1 MRSRNSMNSDSHN
14 ASRGP
19 ARVVGTDASSLDEA
33 ARILLA
39 GGLVS
44 VPTETVYGLAA
55 DATNGAAVA
64 AIFTAKG
71 RPAFNPLI
79 CHVASLA
86 MAEEHAHFTPL
97 ARRLAERFW
106 PGPLTL
112 VLPRRT
118 TSPVSELATAGLPSI
133 GLRVP
138 QHIATLEII
147 SRVGRPLAAP
157 SANPSEQ
164 LSPTT
169 AAHVA
174 AGLGARIDLII
185 DGGAA
190 NAGVESTIIAPG
202 ETHAVMLR
210 PGAIARADIELLTG
224 PLRSPDAAEGV
235 LAPGMMKRHYAPR
248 ARLRIGASHAES
260 GEAFLAFGAPPT
272 GVTPTLNLSIRGDL
286 IEAASNLFAM
296 LRELDASHASIAVQ
310 TIPETGLGEAI
321 NDRLRRGTLLS
332 RESGV

>member
-1 MRSRNSMNSDSHN
+1 MNSDSHN
-14 ASRGP
+14 ASRDP
-19 ARVVGTDASSLDEA
+19 ARIVGVDASSLDEA

-39 GGLVS
+39 GGLVA
-44 VPTETVYGLAA
+44 VPTETVYGVAA

-71 RPAFNPLI
+71 RPSFNPLI
-79 CHVASLA
+79 CHVASVA
-86 MAEEHAHFTPL
+86 MAESLADFTPL

-112 VLPRRT
+112 VLPRKPDC
-118 TSPVSELATAGLPSI
+118 PVHDLATAGLPSI
-133 GLRVP
+133 GLRIP

-174 AGLGARIDLII
+174 TGLGPRIDLIV
-185 DGGAA
+185 DGGSAI
-190 NAGVESTIIAPG
+190 AGVESTIIAPG
-202 ETHAVMLR
+202 ESHAVMLR
-210 PGAIARADIELLTG
+210 PGAIARSDIELLTG
-224 PLRSPDAAEGV
+224 PLRSPEASDGI

-248 ARLRIGASHAES
+248 ARLRMDASHAES
-260 GEAFLAFGAPPT
+260 GEAFLAFGSPPP
-272 GVTPTLNLSIRGDL
+272 GVLPSLNLSIRGDL

-296 LRELDASHASIAVQ
+296 LRTLDESHAMIAVQ

>member
-1 MRSRNSMNSDSHN
+1 MNSDSHN
-14 ASRGP
+14 AARGP
-19 ARVVGTDASSLDEA
+19 ARIVGTDAASLEEA

-39 GGLVS
+39 GGLVA

-64 AIFTAKG
+64 AIYTAKG
-71 RPAFNPLI
+71 RPSFNPLI

-86 MAEEHAHFTPL
+86 MAESLAHFTPL

-112 VLPRRT
+112 VLPRT
-118 TSPVSELATAGLPSI
+118 ADCPVHDLATAGLPSI

-174 AGLGARIDLII
+174 AGLGPRIDLIV

-190 NAGVESTIIAPG
+190 IAGVESTIIAPG

-210 PGAIARADIELLTG
+210 PGAIARAEIELFTG
-224 PLRSPDAAEGV
+224 PLRSPESSEGI

-248 ARLRIGASHAES
+248 ARLRLDALGHES
-260 GEAFLAFGAPPT
+260 GEAFLAFGAPPP
-272 GVTPTLNLSIRGDL
+272 GALPSLNLSIRGDL
-286 IEAASNLFAM
+286 TEAASNLFAM
-296 LRELDASHASIAVQ
+296 LRTLDASHDSIAVQ

>member
-1 MRSRNSMNSDSHN
+1 MNSDSHN
-14 ASRGP
+14 ASRRP
-19 ARVVGTDASSLDEA
+19 ARVIGTDDTSLDEA
-33 ARILLA
+33 ARVLLA
-39 GGLVS
+39 GGLVA

-55 DATNGAAVA
+55 DATNSAAVA
-64 AIFTAKG
+64 SIFTAKG
-71 RPAFNPLI
+71 RPSFNPLI
-79 CHVASLA
+79 CHVASIA
-86 MAEEHAHFTPL
+86 MAESLACFTPL

-118 TSPVSELATAGLPSI
+118 ECTVSDLATAGLPSI
-133 GLRVP
+133 GLRIP
-138 QHIATLEII
+138 QHIATLGII

-169 AAHVA
+169 AVHVA
-174 AGLGARIDLII
+174 AGLGSRIDLIV

-190 NAGVESTIIAPG
+190 PAGVESTIIAPG
-202 ETHAVMLR
+202 EAHAVMLR

-224 PLRSPDAAEGV
+224 QLRSPQTSEGI

-248 ARLRIGASHAES
+248 ARLRMDASSRES
-260 GEAFLAFGAPPT
+260 GEAFLAFGAPPP
-272 GVTPTLNLSIRGDL
+272 GVSPSLNLSIRGDL
-286 IEAASNLFAM
+286 VEAASNLFAM
-296 LRELDASHASIAVQ
+296 LRTLDESHAMIAVQ
-310 TIPETGLGEAI
+310 TIPDIGLGEAI

>member
-1 MRSRNSMNSDSHN
+1 MNSDSHN
-14 ASRGP
+14 AARGP
-19 ARVVGTDASSLDEA
+19 ARIVGTDAASLDEA

-39 GGLVS
+39 GGLVA

-64 AIFTAKG
+64 AIYTAKG
-71 RPAFNPLI
+71 RPSFNPLI

-86 MAEEHAHFTPL
+86 MAESLAHFSPL

-112 VLPRRT
+112 VLPRRADC
-118 TSPVSELATAGLPSI
+118 PVHDLATAGLPSI
-133 GLRVP
+133 GLRIP

-174 AGLGARIDLII
+174 GGLGPRIDLIV

-190 NAGVESTIIAPG
+190 IAGVESTIIAPG

-210 PGAIARADIELLTG
+210 PGAIARADIELFTG
-224 PLRSPDAAEGV
+224 PLRSPESSEGI

-248 ARLRIGASHAES
+248 ARLRLDAHDHES
-260 GEAFLAFGAPPT
+260 GEAFLAFGAPPP
-272 GVTPTLNLSIRGDL
+272 GASPSLNLSIRGDL
-286 IEAASNLFAM
+286 VEAASNLFAM
-296 LRELDASHASIAVQ
+296 LRTLDASHDSIAVQ

>member
-1 MRSRNSMNSDSHN
+1 MNSDSHN
-14 ASRGP
+14 ASHAP
-19 ARVVGTDASSLDEA
+19 ARIVGTDAASLDEA

-39 GGLVS
+39 GGLVA

-64 AIFTAKG
+64 AIFAAKG

-86 MAEEHAHFTPL
+86 MAESLAHFSPL

-112 VLPRRT
+112 VLPRKPDC
-118 TSPVSELATAGLPSI
+118 PVHDLATAGLPSI
-133 GLRVP
+133 GLRMP

-169 AAHVA
+169 AAHVV
-174 AGLGARIDLII
+174 AGLGSRIDLIV

-190 NAGVESTIIAPG
+190 IAGVESTIIAPG
-202 ETHAVMLR
+202 ESHAVMLR
-210 PGAIARADIELLTG
+210 PGAISRADIELFTG
-224 PLRSPDAAEGV
+224 PLRSPEASQGI

-248 ARLRIGASHAES
+248 ARLRMDAVSHES
-260 GEAFLAFGAPPT
+260 GEAFLAFGTPPT
-272 GVTPTLNLSIRGDL
+272 GALPSLNLSIRGDL

-296 LRELDASHASIAVQ
+296 LRTLDASHTMIAVQ

>member
-1 MRSRNSMNSDSHN
+1 MNSDSHN

-19 ARVVGTDASSLDEA
+19 ARIVGVDTSSLDEA

-39 GGLVS
+39 GGLVA
-44 VPTETVYGLAA
+44 VPTETVYGVAA

-71 RPAFNPLI
+71 RPSFNPLI
-79 CHVASLA
+79 CHVASVA
-86 MAEEHAHFTPL
+86 MAESLADFTPL

-112 VLPRRT
+112 VLPRKPDC
-118 TSPVSELATAGLPSI
+118 PVHDLATAGLPSI
-133 GLRVP
+133 GLRIP

-174 AGLGARIDLII
+174 TGLGPRIDLIV

-190 NAGVESTIIAPG
+190 IAGVESTIIAPG
-202 ETHAVMLR
+202 ESHAVMLR
-210 PGAIARADIELLTG
+210 PGAIARSDIELLTG
-224 PLRSPDAAEGV
+224 PLRSPEASEGI
-235 LAPGMMKRHYAPR
+235 LAPGMMKRHNAPR
-248 ARLRIGASHAES
+248 ARLRMDASHAES
-260 GEAFLAFGAPPT
+260 GEAFLAFGSPPP
-272 GVTPTLNLSIRGDL
+272 GVLPSLNLSIRGDL

-296 LRELDASHASIAVQ
+296 LRTLDESHAMIAVQ
-310 TIPETGLGEAI
+310 TIPKAGLGEAI

-332 RESGV
+332 RGSGV

>member
-1 MRSRNSMNSDSHN
+1 MNSDSHN
-14 ASRGP
+14 ASRDP
-19 ARVVGTDASSLDEA
+19 ARIVGVDASSLDEA

-39 GGLVS
+39 GGLVA
-44 VPTETVYGLAA
+44 VPTETVYGVAA

-71 RPAFNPLI
+71 RPSFNPLI
-79 CHVASLA
+79 CHVASVA
-86 MAEEHAHFTPL
+86 MAESLADFTPL

-112 VLPRRT
+112 VLPRKPDC
-118 TSPVSELATAGLPSI
+118 PVHDLATAGLPSI
-133 GLRVP
+133 GLRIP

-174 AGLGARIDLII
+174 TGLGPRIDLIV

-190 NAGVESTIIAPG
+190 IAGVESTIIAPG
-202 ETHAVMLR
+202 ESHAVMLR
-210 PGAIARADIELLTG
+210 PGAIARSDIELLTG
-224 PLRSPDAAEGV
+224 PLRSPEASEGI

-248 ARLRIGASHAES
+248 ARLRLDATDASA
-260 GEAFLAFGAPPT
+260 GEAYLAFGAPPP
-272 GVTPTLNLSIRGDL
+272 GVLPSLNLSIHGDL
-286 IEAASNLFAM
+286 TEAASNLFAM
-296 LRELDASHASIAVQ
+296 LRTLDESHAMIAVQ

>member
-1 MRSRNSMNSDSHN
+1 MNSDSHN

-19 ARVVGTDASSLDEA
+19 ARIVGVDTSSLDEA

-39 GGLVS
+39 GGLVA
-44 VPTETVYGLAA
+44 VPTETVYGVAA

-71 RPAFNPLI
+71 RPSFNPLI
-79 CHVASLA
+79 CHVASVA
-86 MAEEHAHFTPL
+86 MAESLADFTPL

-112 VLPRRT
+112 VLPRKPDC
-118 TSPVSELATAGLPSI
+118 PVHDLATAGLPSI
-133 GLRVP
+133 GLRIP

-174 AGLGARIDLII
+174 TGLGPRIDLIV

-190 NAGVESTIIAPG
+190 IAGVESTIIAPG
-202 ETHAVMLR
+202 ESHAVMLR
-210 PGAIARADIELLTG
+210 PGAIARSDIELLTG
-224 PLRSPDAAEGV
+224 PLRSPEASDGI

-248 ARLRIGASHAES
+248 ARLRMDASHAES
-260 GEAFLAFGAPPT
+260 GEAFLAFGSPPP
-272 GVTPTLNLSIRGDL
+272 GVLPSLNLSIRGDL

-296 LRELDASHASIAVQ
+296 LRTLDESHAMIAVQ

>member
-1 MRSRNSMNSDSHN
+1 MNSDSHN
-14 ASRGP
+14 ASRDP
-19 ARVVGTDASSLDEA
+19 ARIVGVDASSLDEA

-39 GGLVS
+39 GGLVA
-44 VPTETVYGLAA
+44 VPTETVYGVAA

-71 RPAFNPLI
+71 RPSFNPLI
-79 CHVASLA
+79 CYVASVA
-86 MAEEHAHFTPL
+86 MAESLADFTPL

-112 VLPRRT
+112 VLPRKPDC
-118 TSPVSELATAGLPSI
+118 PVHDLATAGLPSI
-133 GLRVP
+133 GLRIP

-174 AGLGARIDLII
+174 TGLGPRIDLIV

-190 NAGVESTIIAPG
+190 IAGVESTIIAPG
-202 ETHAVMLR
+202 ESHAVMLR
-210 PGAIARADIELLTG
+210 PGAIARSDIELLTG
-224 PLRSPDAAEGV
+224 PLRSPEASEGI

-248 ARLRIGASHAES
+248 ARLRMDASHAES
-260 GEAFLAFGAPPT
+260 GEAFLAFGSPPP
-272 GVTPTLNLSIRGDL
+272 GVLPSLNLSIRGDL

-296 LRELDASHASIAVQ
+296 LRTLDESHAMIAVQ